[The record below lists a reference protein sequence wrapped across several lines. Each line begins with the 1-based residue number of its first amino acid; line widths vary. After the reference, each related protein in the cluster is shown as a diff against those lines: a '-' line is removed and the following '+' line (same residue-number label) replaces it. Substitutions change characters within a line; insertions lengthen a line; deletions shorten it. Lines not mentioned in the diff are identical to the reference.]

1 MLFSD
6 QIYCYSLAL
15 PKRKKFLKQSRH
27 NFIPNNSCTH
37 APNGHPARMTS
48 LGQALRGFWAGRV
61 VSPYGSGLQLFQVWS
76 FLLYSVIM
84 SLALSLCT
92 SHPTHREPVS
102 IYIYVWD
109 KKQLQFQK
117 KIAKLL

>member
-15 PKRKKFLKQSRH
+15 PKRKKFLKQSLH

-76 FLLYSVIM
+76 CLLYSVIM
-84 SLALSLCT
+84 SLALSLPPSLPPHSPNSQRVWLYLHICMGYIN
-92 SHPTHREPVS
+92 VS
-102 IYIYVWD
+102 I
-109 KKQLQFQK
+109 
-117 KIAKLL
+117 